1 MAHSTSM
8 VWLPILEEGVFRF
21 DQSEDSRKG
30 AAPCFSFTNSRLREE
45 VIDVSSFKKKTPTFV
60 PQFSTEK
67 GQQVVTLQVTDSS
80 QLFLFVEAIIVLCD
94 VVVWILNC

>member
-1 MAHSTSM
+1 MALSTNM
-8 VWLPILEEGVFRF
+8 VWVPILEEGVFRF

-30 AAPCFSFTNSRLREE
+30 AAPCFSFTNPRLREE

-67 GQQVVTLQVTDSS
+67 GQQVVTFQVTDFSE
-80 QLFLFVEAIIVLCD
+80 LFLFVEVIVVLCD
-94 VVVWILNC
+94 VVLWLLNC